1 MERRFIDRENA
12 GQILAQKLKP
22 YANHPDTV
30 VLALPRGGIKV
41 AFGVAQT
48 LKLPLDIFMV
58 RKLGVPNQPELA
70 MGAIAS
76 GGMRVLNQDI
86 LSHLNISNEYIETEA
101 QRQNKELRRQENYYR
116 NGRPALALR
125 NKTVILID
133 DGLATGA
140 SMRAAISALRQQHP
154 KRIIVAVPVASVAS
168 CAELKKEVE
177 EIICEKTPEPFFS
190 VGMWYDDFSQTS
202 DGDVRDLLQCAQ
214 EWGKGSPGQ

>member
-12 GQILAQKLKP
+12 GQILAQKFKP

-86 LSHLNISNEYIETEA
+86 LSHLNISSEYIETEA

-202 DGDVRDLLQCAQ
+202 DEDVRDLLQCAQ
-214 EWGKGSPGQ
+214 EWGEGSPGQ

>member
-86 LSHLNISNEYIETEA
+86 LSHLKISSDYIETAAVRE
-101 QRQNKELRRQENYYR
+101 NKELRRQENYYR

-202 DGDVRDLLQCAQ
+202 DEDVRDLLQCAQ

>member
-202 DGDVRDLLQCAQ
+202 DEDVRDLLQCAQ
-214 EWGKGSPGQ
+214 EWGEGSPGQ

>member
-86 LSHLNISNEYIETEA
+86 LSHLNISSEYIETEA

-202 DGDVRDLLQCAQ
+202 DEDVRDLLQCAQ
-214 EWGKGSPGQ
+214 EWGEGSPGQ